1 MRTAEEY
8 ASGHVPGAQHVCLDD
23 LSEELRS
30 GRLDEH
36 RERRVAVVCQSGR
49 RSAQATVKLT
59 RVFGWPN
66 VANVQ
71 GGTAAWL
78 AAGHEAE
85 R

>member
-1 MRTAEEY
+1 M
-8 ASGHVPGAQHVCLDD
+8 CLDD

-30 GRLDEH
+30 GRLDQH

-59 RVFGWPN
+59 RVFGWAN
-66 VANVQ
+66 VANVA
-71 GGTAAWL
+71 GGTSAWL

-85 R
+85 M